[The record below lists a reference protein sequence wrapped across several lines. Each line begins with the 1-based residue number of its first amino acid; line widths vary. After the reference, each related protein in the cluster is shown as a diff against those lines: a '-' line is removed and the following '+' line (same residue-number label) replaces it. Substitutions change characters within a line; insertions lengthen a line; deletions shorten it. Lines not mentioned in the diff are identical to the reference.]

1 MTSSPKRSRGLQAVH
16 LGHYMPTQEEIYAA
30 FKAYDANSD
39 GRITAKEVADYLT
52 KAGAKKSDRDVLTL
66 MSEFDK
72 DGNGTLD
79 IMEFCDLMSSPKA
92 LPYTGDYQAKG
103 VGMAFQFLNDQRNW
117 QMISEEHVI
126 RALGMLCSDRGSEM
140 REVHYSSRGNNYRAT
155 QGRDGNISQTNS
167 ATNVQRNVRLVPF
180 FFECVLRTR
189 ACCAHGLLEPQPPLD
204 IYSMRPGCAIAP
216 SGICSRTIP
225 VPLRRFEE
233 GPRLWKPVSAPEA
246 LTALTAVL
254 ASSRLKAYRTTNAQG
269 GTFDYEAILLN
280 EQGLI
285 QQCNL
290 STNKKRRVR
299 CTPIGPDGEAH
310 FEFREGPVGSA
321 DWREVSPSCVG
332 QLRAVAA
339 GRGESHYTIT
349 YPKGVPHRNISPGTS
364 FRYKASLS
372 PDGFIVQKNLDTG
385 AERPLRPAPWLGLA
399 SAVPEERR
407 ADPTNGFVPG
417 ELEVPPERMQG
428 RRRAEEFY
436 QPEAVSLGSAEAP
449 VALTEEAPPPPS
461 QPSQPSP
468 SSWPVAPTVPV
479 AQPVAQ
485 PVVPVAQPVVPQ
497 VMPQVVPAQPIFYY
511 QPQADRAAADVSDSS
526 PNAAGLSAS
535 KLATLTPKKQSFF
548 KGIKSFLFKDEVGE
562 ALKAELK
569 AALDAKC
576 KDEALK
582 KKVSLSELLRDTQM
596 QMDCGV
602 KKQVAMDKALEAA
615 IYIAKN
621 TK

>member
-1 MTSSPKRSRGLQAVH
+1 M
-16 LGHYMPTQEEIYAA
+16 
-30 FKAYDANSD
+30 
-39 GRITAKEVADYLT
+39 
-52 KAGAKKSDRDVLTL
+52 
-66 MSEFDK
+66 
-72 DGNGTLD
+72 
-79 IMEFCDLMSSPKA
+79 
-92 LPYTGDYQAKG
+92 
-103 VGMAFQFLNDQRNW
+103 
-117 QMISEEHVI
+117 
-126 RALGMLCSDRGSEM
+126 
-140 REVHYSSRGNNYRAT
+140 
-155 QGRDGNISQTNS
+155 
-167 ATNVQRNVRLVPF
+167 
-180 FFECVLRTR
+180 
-189 ACCAHGLLEPQPPLD
+189 
-204 IYSMRPGCAIAP
+204 
-216 SGICSRTIP
+216 
-225 VPLRRFEE
+225 
-233 GPRLWKPVSAPEA
+233 SAPEA

-310 FEFREGPVGSA
+310 FEFRKGPIGSA

-399 SAVPEERR
+399 NAVPEERR

-461 QPSQPSP
+461 QPSP

-511 QPQADRAAADVSDSS
+511 QPQADQAAADVSDSS